1 MMFPVKW
8 KNYKKNISFFR
19 LRFAMC
25 MQYRTAALAGIATQF
40 VWGFMEINVFH
51 AFNNSDPTAFPMKFD
66 QLASYI
72 WMQQAF
78 LALFMTWFMENE
90 IFDCIMDG
98 NVCYEL
104 CRPIDIYD
112 MWFARS
118 VANRTSRA
126 VLRCIPILL
135 VAFFLPEP
143 FAMTLPP
150 DILTFIC
157 FVISMILGMTVTVA
171 MCMLIY
177 MLSFFTVSPQGLR
190 IIFAMT
196 AELLQGIVIPLPFFP
211 PRVQSILELL
221 PFAAMEN
228 VPLRIYSGSICGGEA
243 AKAITL
249 QIFWIIALITIGKV
263 ICRLAMKKVTVQG
276 G

>member
-1 MMFPVKW
+1 MKTCT
-8 KNYKKNISFFR
+8 KTKKLQKYVSFFR
-19 LRFAMC
+19 LRFAMGL
-25 MQYRTAALAGIATQF
+25 QYRTAAFAGIATQF

-51 AFNNSDPTAFPMKFD
+51 AFNRSDPAAFPMKFE

-90 IFDCIMDG
+90 IFDAIMDG
-98 NVCYEL
+98 NICYEL
-104 CRPIDIYD
+104 CRPINIYD

-118 VANRTSRA
+118 VANRSSRA
-126 VLRCIPILL
+126 LLRCAPILL

-143 FAMTLPP
+143 YTMTLPP
-150 DILTFIC
+150 DVLSLVCFI
-157 FVISMILGMTVTVA
+157 VAMILGTTVTVA
-171 MCMLIY
+171 LCMLVY

-190 IIFAMT
+190 IIFAMI

-211 PRVQSILELL
+211 SGVRNILELL
-221 PFAAMEN
+221 PFASMEN
-228 VPLRIYSGSICGGEA
+228 VPLRIYSGNISGGAA
-243 AKAITL
+243 AKAMML
-249 QIFWIIALITIGKV
+249 QLFWIVALIAAGKLIGN
-263 ICRLAMKKVTVQG
+263 RAMKKVTLQG